1 MSKFDKHLQ
10 ADSRNAF
17 LNSLATIANST
28 LLAIM
33 GRMATFM
40 WQEITWD
47 MAWNFKEKL
56 GLRNMNWAYSQVL
69 KFRYQT
75 LPSLFDL
82 QGCVRF

>member
-17 LNSLATIANST
+17 LNSLAKIEKNT

-56 GLRNMNWAYSQVL
+56 GLRNMNWAYS
-69 KFRYQT
+69 
-75 LPSLFDL
+75 
-82 QGCVRF
+82 